1 MLLAQNLS
9 TAQTFFVSE
18 CNLQECN
25 IPMLLLGILPCLGVA
40 MSGDVTMLSLH
51 LLQSNEY
58 YEYSLHVFQ
67 HILS

>member
-1 MLLAQNLS
+1 
-9 TAQTFFVSE
+9 
-18 CNLQECN
+18 
-25 IPMLLLGILPCLGVA
+25 MLLLGILPCLGVA